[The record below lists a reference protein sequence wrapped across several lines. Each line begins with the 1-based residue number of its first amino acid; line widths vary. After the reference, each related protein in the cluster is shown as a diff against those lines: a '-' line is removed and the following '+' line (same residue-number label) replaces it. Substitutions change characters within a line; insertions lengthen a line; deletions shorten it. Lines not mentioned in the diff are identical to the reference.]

1 MSGSATDGWEDDDAP
16 KRDGPVY
23 HMPKQVDS
31 TSLPRAFARSKS
43 AYGFLAAWRKLR
55 DAVWTSCTVPY
66 KKLPAFAAR
75 WGERLYETHERVAY
89 DALLA
94 GDVIFFVGWSDRLLL
109 MDQAAVVAGLTVG
122 ERGTLL
128 YAVGVIQGYG
138 DAAAT
143 QLKTL
148 GGKWPPPRKEPK

>member
-1 MSGSATDGWEDDDAP
+1 VSESVVDEWEADDAP
-16 KRDGPVY
+16 KRESAIY
-23 HMPKQVDS
+23 HLPKQIDPAR
-31 TSLPRAFARSKS
+31 LPSALRRSKS
-43 AYGFLAAWRKLR
+43 AHGFLAAWKKLR
-55 DAVWTSCTVPY
+55 DAVWTSCTIPY
-66 KKLPAFAAR
+66 KKLPPFAAK
-75 WGERLYETHERVAY
+75 WGERLYKTHERVAY

-94 GDVIFFVGWSDRLLL
+94 GDVVFFVGWSDRLLL
-109 MDQAAVVAGLTVG
+109 IDQAAVASGLSMG

-148 GGKWPPPRKEPK
+148 GGKWPQKKDNK